1 MRRKKGHKTL
11 LLKFKKKEN
20 YQSEESKKDVLKLIE
35 LINKKLENQD
45 EAKKAALI
53 IQEMLKSDSK

>member
-1 MRRKKGHKTL
+1 MNI
-11 LLKFKKKEN
+11 LKFKKKQN
-20 YQSEESKKDVLKLIE
+20 PQAEESKEDILKLIE

-45 EAKKAALI
+45 ESKKAALI

>member
-1 MRRKKGHKTL
+1 MNI
-11 LLKFKKKEN
+11 LKFKKKEN

>member
-1 MRRKKGHKTL
+1 MNI
-11 LLKFKKKEN
+11 LKFKKKQN
-20 YQSEESKKDVLKLIE
+20 SQSEESKEDVLKLIE